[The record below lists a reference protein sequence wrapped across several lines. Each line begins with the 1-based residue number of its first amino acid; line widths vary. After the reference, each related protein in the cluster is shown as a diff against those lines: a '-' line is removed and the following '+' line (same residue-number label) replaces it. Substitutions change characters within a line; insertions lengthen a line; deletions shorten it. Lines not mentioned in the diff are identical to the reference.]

1 MSNWKMSF
9 GGGLV
14 VYCGGPIE
22 LVERDTAMDWR
33 DDAAEYG
40 RMPKNNLY
48 MVNPFRE
55 GGESPHRGK
64 KNSRLIERRDLFL
77 ADKSDVL
84 LINLNNWDD
93 GKGTLIEL
101 GWFDVWRKPVF
112 AWAGEAALARLHPMV
127 DDIVA
132 YWNPDLHTVIDQIAE
147 FTP

>member
-1 MSNWKMSF
+1 MIGS
-9 GGGLV
+9 GLS
-14 VYCGGPIE
+14 VYLGGPIE
-22 LVERDTAMDWR
+22 LVERDDAMDWR
-33 DDAAEYG
+33 ERAAVRG

-55 GGESPHRGK
+55 GGESPHRGQ

-77 ADKSDVL
+77 AGKSDVL
-84 LINLNNWDD
+84 LINLFDWDK

-112 AWAGEAALARLHPMV
+112 AYAPVGCPAYQHPMIK
-127 DDIVA
+127 DIVC
-132 YWNPDLHTVIDQIAE
+132 YWNQDLDIIVDMIAE